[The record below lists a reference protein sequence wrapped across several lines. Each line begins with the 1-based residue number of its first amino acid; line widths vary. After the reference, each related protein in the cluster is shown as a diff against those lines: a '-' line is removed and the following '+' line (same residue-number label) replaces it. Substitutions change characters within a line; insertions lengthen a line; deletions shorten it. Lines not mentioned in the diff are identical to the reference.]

1 MKIKNNIFKWGSRT
15 YVMGILNITED
26 SFSGDGLLG
35 NTQAAVKKALQM
47 EKDGADI
54 IDIGG
59 ESSKPPGAVYGEGA
73 ELISS
78 KEELNRVLP
87 VIRELAPV
95 LKIPM
100 SIDTHKADVAEQ
112 AIKEGVS
119 LINDVWGLKKDPKIA
134 SVAAKNKVPIIIMH
148 NQEGNHYDDIVS
160 DVISSLEDSKD
171 QAVAAGVL
179 PENIIIDPGIGFGK
193 NTEQN
198 LQVLSNLAKIHEHFK
213 LPLLIG
219 TSRKSFI
226 GETLGGLPPDERLEG
241 TAASIA
247 LSIAQGADIVR
258 VHDVKEMVR
267 VARMSDAIVKR
278 GV

>member
-1 MKIKNNIFKWGSRT
+1 M
-15 YVMGILNITED
+15 MGILNITED